1 MEFYPPFSFPLR
13 VLKGTFEVSTGSPC
27 QTKIKIKI
35 KSDYARPFRAKAR
48 GGRKTSGLLAPNPRQ
63 GNALHPHQSRLQ
75 DNCAS
80 GSAAEAS
87 ACVSKQPLKG
97 RNGLGLRGSG
107 YAAGGLPGAFQPAE

>member
-48 GGRKTSGLLAPNPRQ
+48 GGRKTSGLLAPN
-63 GNALHPHQSRLQ
+63 QSRAMPCTHINRGCKTIVL
-75 DNCAS
+75 
-80 GSAAEAS
+80 AAL
-87 ACVSKQPLKG
+87 PLKHV
-97 RNGLGLRGSG
+97 RASQSS
-107 YAAGGLPGAFQPAE
+107 P